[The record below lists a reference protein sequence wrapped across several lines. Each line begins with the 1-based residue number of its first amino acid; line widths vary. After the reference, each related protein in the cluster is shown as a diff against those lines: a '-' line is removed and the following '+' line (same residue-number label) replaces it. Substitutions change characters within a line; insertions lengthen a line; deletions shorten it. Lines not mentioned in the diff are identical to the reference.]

1 MNSCILMARITRT
14 PEVRYTQD
22 NQRPLAQMLV
32 EFEGM
37 RPDDPPMSLK
47 VVGWGKLAD
56 EIQQNY
62 VEGDRVIIEG
72 RLRMNTIER
81 QEGFKE
87 KRAELTASRVHK
99 VGADPGYTPSAASSN
114 VVDFD
119 SYSERSAP
127 TDTETPDTPTPDPA
141 MSAPAEEKN
150 LDDIPF

>member
-1 MNSCILMARITRT
+1 MARITRT
-14 PEVRYTQD
+14 PEIRYTQD

-32 EFEGM
+32 EFEGL

-62 VEGDRVIIEG
+62 AEGDRVIIEG

-81 QEGFKE
+81 SEGFKE
-87 KRAELTASRVHK
+87 KRAELTASRIHK
-99 VGADPGYTPSAASSN
+99 LGSDPDYTPTSASN

-119 SYSERSAP
+119 SYSDRSSETDMDIADAP
-127 TDTETPDTPTPDPA
+127 SPDPSLA
-141 MSAPAEEKN
+141 TPAENKN

>member
-14 PEVRYTQD
+14 PEIRYTQD

-32 EFEGM
+32 EFEGL

-62 VEGDRVIIEG
+62 AEGDRVIIEG

-81 QEGFKE
+81 SEGFKE
-87 KRAELTASRVHK
+87 KRAELTASRIHK
-99 VGADPGYTPSAASSN
+99 LGSDPDYTPTSASN

-119 SYSERSAP
+119 SYSDRSSETDMDIADAP
-127 TDTETPDTPTPDPA
+127 SPDPSLA
-141 MSAPAEEKN
+141 TPAENKN

>member
-1 MNSCILMARITRT
+1 MNSCILMARIIRT
-14 PEVRYTQD
+14 PEIRYTQD

-32 EFEGM
+32 EFEGL

-62 VEGDRVIIEG
+62 AEGDRVIIEG

-81 QEGFKE
+81 PEGFKE

-99 VGADPGYTPSAASSN
+99 VGTDPGYTPNTRN

-119 SYSERSAP
+119 SYSDSDE
-127 TDTETPDTPTPDPA
+127 TDMDTAATPTPDPSMA
-141 MSAPAEEKN
+141 TPAEEKN

>member
-14 PEVRYTQD
+14 PEIRYTQD

-32 EFEGM
+32 EFDGI
-37 RPDDPPMSLK
+37 RPDDPPTSLK

-62 VEGDRVIIEG
+62 AEGDRVIIEG

-87 KRAELTASRVHK
+87 KRVELTASRVHK
-99 VGADPGYTPSAASSN
+99 VSADPGYTPASTSSN

-119 SYSERSAP
+119 SYSDRSEP
-127 TDTETPDTPTPDPA
+127 TDVETHDTPTPDPSMA
-141 MSAPAEEKN
+141 APVEEKN